1 MAIDQQQEKLKII
14 IVGAGICG
22 LACGAALREH
32 ADVTILE
39 SVAEIKELGA
49 AVHLAPNAHRLIQG
63 WGGDLYQYGAVP
75 NRNVREYTKDGH
87 VKYNIPV
94 DTLAEF
100 GYEWVLC
107 HRVDVQAELHR
118 LATRP
123 DGPGAPCK
131 ILLNSRVVTCDPEEG
146 KVTLKDGTVMTAD
159 AIIGADGIRSAVRAA
174 VNPVFSSS
182 PSSHS
187 AYRFLVPMEKIKQ
200 HPDLVEL
207 GVTEALTMIDGVDRR
222 IIAYPCRNKTLLNFV
237 VCLPDSELNE
247 ISEEKWSAK
256 GDRDALLKSFE
267 TFLPVHQKLLSQ
279 AEEIGLWQLRDQ
291 EPLNQWAK
299 GRTLIVGDSAHAMLP
314 HQGQGAAAAIED
326 AEALGFVFSG
336 ANITREQVPELLQR
350 VFRLRYRRATMVQQA
365 SRAAGLGDMMKK
377 ASGFEGGKMPELFS
391 NMMAFRKFNMSYLG
405 AQDWEANHQD
415 YVLPVDA
422 VKDGVLVV

>member
-1 MAIDQQQEKLKII
+1 MAVETPREKLKII

-75 NRNVREYTKDGH
+75 NRNVKEYTKDGH
-87 VKYNIPV
+87 VKYSIPV
-94 DTLAEF
+94 DTKSEF
-100 GYEWVLC
+100 GVEWVLC
-107 HRVDVQAELHR
+107 HRVDVQAELYR
-118 LATRP
+118 LATRS

-131 ILLNSRVVTCDPEEG
+131 VLLNSRVVACDPVEG

-174 VNPVFSSS
+174 VNPTFSSS

-207 GVTEALTMIDGVDRR
+207 GVTESLTMIDGIDRR
-222 IIAYPCRNKTLLNFV
+222 IIA
-237 VCLPDSELNE
+237 ELNE

-267 TFLPVHQKLLSQ
+267 SFLPVHQKLLSQ

-299 GRTLIVGDSAHAMLP
+299 GRTIIVGDSAHAMLP

-326 AEALGFVFSG
+326 AEALGHVFRS
-336 ANITREQVPELLQR
+336 ATSPDQVPDLLQR

-377 ASGFEGGKMPELFS
+377 ASGFEGGELPKEFS
-391 NMMAFRKFNMSYLG
+391 NMMKFRQFNMAYLG
-405 AQDWEANHQD
+405 ADDWEKNHAEW
-415 YVLPVDA
+415 VLPEEA
-422 VKDGVLVV
+422 VKDGVLVG

>member
-1 MAIDQQQEKLKII
+1 MAITTPQEKLKII

-49 AVHLAPNAHRLIQG
+49 AVHLAPNAHRLIQN

-75 NRNVREYTKDGH
+75 NRNVKEYTKSGH

-94 DTLAEF
+94 DTKAEF
-100 GYEWVLC
+100 GVEWVLC

-123 DGPGAPCK
+123 DGPGEPAK
-131 ILLNSRVVTCDPEEG
+131 VLLNSRVVECDTERG
-146 KVTLKDGTVMTAD
+146 SVTLKDGTVMTAD
-159 AIIGADGIRSAVRAA
+159 VIIGADGIRSAVRQA

-187 AYRFLVPMEKIKQ
+187 AYRFLVPMDKIKA

-256 GDRDALLKSFE
+256 GDRNALLKSFE
-267 TFLPVHQKLLSQ
+267 SFLPVHQKLLAQ

-299 GRTLIVGDSAHAMLP
+299 GRTIIVGDSAHAMLP

-326 AEALGFVFSG
+326 AEALGYVLR
-336 ANITREQVPELLQR
+336 NTTRDQVPEALQR

-377 ASGFEGGKMPELFS
+377 ASGFEGGELPAEFS
-391 NMMAFRKFNMSYLG
+391 NMMKFRQFNMAYLG
-405 AQDWEANHQD
+405 AEDWEKNHGEW
-415 YVLPVDA
+415 VLPESA
-422 VKDGVLVV
+422 IKDGVLVA